1 MKWKKVISFLLQNK
15 EIDDIKPLLS
25 TEELTRFENSNIRTA
40 LDLYLLK
47 SIHFCI
53 LNIMSR
59 DTDMIDYYK
68 GRITAYMELLEK
80 DFLKSVT
87 TVEYHNENTIQLS
100 REIRELVSKIKEHF
114 NKGDEL

>member
-53 LNIMSR
+53 LKIFWK
-59 DTDMIDYYK
+59 TIILFYETYYLFTK
-68 GRITAYMELLEK
+68 TYFK
-80 DFLKSVT
+80 FL
-87 TVEYHNENTIQLS
+87 
-100 REIRELVSKIKEHF
+100 
-114 NKGDEL
+114 